1 MAITT
6 YAQLLTAVSDYIGKR
21 ADLGTVDDDF
31 VVLAEARMN
40 YGNYDPQ
47 FPTPPLRVRQMET
60 RSTLSPTA
68 EYVALSSDFLEIIAL
83 KCTSTTPERGLVS
96 MPSAMFDR
104 KLSNDNAGDPVYYDI
119 VGDNL
124 RINPPMTS
132 GSLEILY
139 YAAIP
144 PLVTTD
150 PNWLLTAN
158 PAVYLYGAL
167 LEAAIYVDEDNDI
180 IKYGRMFS
188 GLAQA
193 MQFSGKDSGLGQP
206 MQMQNPIIVKSGFVR
221 G

>member
-1 MAITT
+1 MAIAT
-6 YAQLLTAVSDYIGKR
+6 YSALLTAVSDYIGKR
-21 ADLGTVDDDF
+21 TDLGTVDDDF

-47 FPTPPLRVRQMET
+47 FATPPLRVRQMET
-60 RSTLSPTA
+60 RATLSPTA
-68 EYVALSSDFLEIIAL
+68 EYVALPSDFLEIIAL
-83 KCTSTTPERGLVS
+83 KSTSTSPETSLLS

-104 KLSNDNAGDPVYYDI
+104 KLSNSNSGDPRYYDI

-124 RINPPMTS
+124 RINPPQTT

-144 PLVTTD
+144 ALATND

-158 PAVYLYGAL
+158 PAVYLYGTL
-167 LEAAIYVDEDNDI
+167 LEAAIYIDEETDI
-180 IKYGRMFS
+180 LKYGRLYG
-188 GLAQA
+188 GLATA
-193 MQFSGKDSGLGQP
+193 MGFAGKDSGMGHPLR
-206 MQMQNPIIVKSGFVR
+206 MENPIVAKSGFVR